1 MAPTQSPTASTGFS
15 TGLLYM
21 VGAAFFFSLMS
32 LFVKLVGQHLP
43 SQQIVLVRSVV
54 TLGYTY
60 ALLRWSG
67 VDAGGENKVLLLVR
81 GAFGFTA
88 LSCFFFALTKL
99 PLADATVIHY
109 TNPVFTALIAAVVL
123 GEAIGP
129 REIAGALLSLVGV
142 TLIAQPSFLFGP
154 TAKTLNLLY
163 VGVALAGALAS
174 ASAYVTVRKLRETEH
189 PLVVVFYFSLV
200 ASIGSTPTPA
210 FTAMDWPTPWEWVLL
225 IGGVAGCAQIAQI
238 LLTRGLHAERAGR
251 AMAMTYLQIVFA
263 AVWGMLFLGEFPG
276 LLSIGGALLV
286 ISGTLLV
293 ARS

>member
-1 MAPTQSPTASTGFS
+1 MASTQSPTASTGFS

-67 VDAGGENKVLLLVR
+67 VDAGGKNKVLLLVR
-81 GAFGFTA
+81 GVFGFTA

-142 TLIAQPSFLFGP
+142 TLIAQPSFLFGA

-174 ASAYVTVRKLRETEH
+174 ASAYVTVRKLRETER

-286 ISGTLLV
+286 ISGTVLV